1 MKQKNLTL
9 LIETE
14 KETEGEVEKEME
26 KGTVALHP
34 THQLFV
40 TGYGTFQRLPLKD
53 YNIYFTNTI
62 HELAWSCS
70 T

>member
-14 KETEGEVEKEME
+14 KETEREVEKEME
-26 KGTVALHP
+26 KGTVARHP

-40 TGYGTFQRLPLKD
+40 TGYGSFQRLPSKD
-53 YNIYFTNTI
+53 DNIYFTNTI
-62 HELAWSCS
+62 HELAQTCS